1 MSTKQW
7 KVVYFVTTGLVCLV
21 AAYSAVNFSMD
32 HPKIGPEAYRAGGA
46 FAHLGLPAW
55 FKVELTV
62 AKILGLLAFL
72 IPGVPAKAREF
83 AYFGF
88 AITFVSA
95 CVAHSSVGDGLFF
108 RIDPLIFL
116 GVLAVSYWSFHR
128 LLRDEAARSLRPT
141 AAVAPA

>member
-1 MSTKQW
+1 MSTKRW
-7 KVVYFVTTGLVCLV
+7 KVIYFVTTGLVCLV
-21 AAYSAVNFSMD
+21 AAFSAVNFSLE
-32 HPKIGPEAYRAGGA
+32 HPIGPAASLRGGA
-46 FAHLGLPAW
+46 FAHLGLPVW

-88 AITFVSA
+88 AITFLSA
-95 CVAHSSVGDGLFF
+95 SIAHSSVGDGLLF

-116 GVLAVSYWSFHR
+116 GVLAVSYWSFHH
-128 LLRDEAARSLRPT
+128 LRHADASRTHPSAG
-141 AAVAPA
+141 VAPA